1 MMHLPRARG
10 LAALCL
16 LASLCTLAGCAGP
29 KPLYSW
35 NGYQPQ
41 VYAHLK
47 NDGKS
52 SAEEQIIE
60 LEKGIQQAAATGT
73 QVPPG
78 YHAHLGLLYL
88 NTSRTD
94 QALAA
99 WQQEKSLFPESAKY
113 IEFLIGNMKKNGN
126 GG

>member
-1 MMHLPRARG
+1 MMHRPMTRG

-16 LASLCTLAGCAGP
+16 LATLTGCAGP
-29 KPLYSW
+29 KQLYSW
-35 NGYQPQ
+35 NGYQLQ

-52 SAEEQIIE
+52 SPEEQIIE
-60 LEKGIQQAAATGT
+60 LEKGIQQAAAKGA

-88 NTSRTD
+88 NTGRTD

-99 WQQEKSLFPESAKY
+99 WNQEKALFPESTKY
-113 IEFLIGNMKKNGN
+113 IDFLIGNMKKNRS
-126 GG
+126 

>member
-1 MMHLPRARG
+1 MRRPQADLQLEQLPATG
-10 LAALCL
+10 LC
-16 LASLCTLAGCAGP
+16 
-29 KPLYSW
+29 
-35 NGYQPQ
+35 
-41 VYAHLK
+41 HLK

-60 LEKGIQQAAATGT
+60 LEKGIQQAAAKGA

-88 NTSRTD
+88 NTGRTD

-99 WQQEKSLFPESAKY
+99 WNQEKALFPESTKY
-113 IEFLIGNMKKNGN
+113 IDFLIGNMKKNRS
-126 GG
+126 

>member
-1 MMHLPRARG
+1 MMHRPTARG
-10 LAALCL
+10 LAGLCL
-16 LASLCTLAGCAGP
+16 LAALSALTGCAGP
-29 KPLYSW
+29 KQLYSW
-35 NGYQPQ
+35 NDYQPQ

-52 SAEEQIIE
+52 SPEEQILE
-60 LEKGIQQAAATGT
+60 LEAGIQKAAAKGA

-88 NTSRTD
+88 NTGRTD

-99 WQQEKSLFPESAKY
+99 WNQEKALYPESTKY
-113 IEFLIGNMKKNGN
+113 IDFLINNMKKNRS
-126 GG
+126 

>member
-1 MMHLPRARG
+1 MMHRLITRG
-10 LAALCL
+10 LAGLCL
-16 LASLCTLAGCAGP
+16 LTTLAGCAGP
-29 KPLYSW
+29 KQLYSW
-35 NGYQPQ
+35 NSYQPQ

-60 LEKGIQQAAATGT
+60 LEKGIQQAAAKGT

-88 NTSRTD
+88 NTGRTD

-99 WQQEKSLFPESAKY
+99 WNQEKALFPESTKY
-113 IEFLIGNMKKNGN
+113 IDFLIGNMKKNRS
-126 GG
+126 

>member
-1 MMHLPRARG
+1 MMQRPLIKG

-16 LASLCTLAGCAGP
+16 LATLAGCAGP
-29 KPLYSW
+29 KQLYSW

-52 SAEEQIIE
+52 SPEEQI
-60 LEKGIQQAAATGT
+60 LDMEKGIQEASAKGAK
-73 QVPPG
+73 VPPG

-88 NTSRTD
+88 NTGRTD

-99 WQQEKSLFPESAKY
+99 WNQEKALFPESAKY
-113 IEFLIGNMKKNGN
+113 IDFLINNMKKNRS
-126 GG
+126 

>member
-1 MMHLPRARG
+1 MMYRPHARG

-16 LASLCTLAGCAGP
+16 LAALAGCAGP
-29 KPLYSW
+29 KQLYSW
-35 NGYQPQ
+35 NGYQAQ

-60 LEKGIQQAAATGT
+60 LEKGIQQAAAKGA

-88 NTSRTD
+88 NTGRTD

-99 WQQEKSLFPESAKY
+99 WQQEKAQFPESAKY
-113 IEFLIGNMKKNGN
+113 IDFLIGNMKKNGS
-126 GG
+126 

>member
-1 MMHLPRARG
+1 MHQPITRG

-16 LASLCTLAGCAGP
+16 LATLAGCAGP

-41 VYAHLK
+41 VYAYLK
-47 NDGKS
+47 NDGKQS
-52 SAEEQIIE
+52 PEEQIIA
-60 LEKGIQQAAATGT
+60 LEKGVQLAAAKGV

-78 YHAHLGLLYL
+78 YHAHLGLLYI
-88 NTSRTD
+88 NTGRTD

-99 WQQEKSLFPESAKY
+99 WNQEKALFPESTKY
-113 IEFLIGNMKKNGN
+113 IDFLISNMKKNRS
-126 GG
+126 

>member
-1 MMHLPRARG
+1 MTHRSIRRG
-10 LAALCL
+10 LAALCQ
-16 LASLCTLAGCAGP
+16 LATLAGCAGP
-29 KPLYSW
+29 KQLYAW
-35 NGYQPQ
+35 NGYQTQ

-52 SAEEQIIE
+52 SPEEQIIE
-60 LEKGIQQAAATGT
+60 LEKGIQQAAAKGT

-88 NTSRTD
+88 NTGRTD

-99 WQQEKSLFPESAKY
+99 WNQEKALFPESTKY
-113 IEFLIGNMKKNGN
+113 IDFLIGNMKKNRS
-126 GG
+126 